1 MHDNQPPDN
10 RNGFRN
16 FVGAVVFVARSMAV
30 SVEVFLH
37 RTESFGERYLSLQA
51 GAALL
56 AIFFWPAFCEPW
68 HDPEPML
75 MFLLVYVAMCAAV
88 RARLAIRRKR
98 NLPQPHSRYTG
109 TPRLMRFTGR
119 MDEVKVKCMVEPLFT
134 FAVGGVA
141 MSVSPPLGGYLMFA
155 ALGLLISNNLAEGYG
170 RERAR
175 NMNDAYL
182 EQRRAVERFRDLRRD

>member
-1 MHDNQPPDN
+1 MHENQPPDN

-16 FVGAVVFVARSMAV
+16 FVGAVVFAARSMAV

-37 RTESFGERYLSLQA
+37 KTDSFGERYLYLQA

-68 HDPEPML
+68 HDTEPML
-75 MFLLVYVAMCAAV
+75 MFLLAYVVMCAAV
-88 RARLAIRRKR
+88 RSRLAIRRKR

-119 MDEVKVKCMVEPLFT
+119 MDEGKVKCTVEPLFT
-134 FAVGGVA
+134 FAVGGAVL
-141 MSVSPPLGGYLMFA
+141 SVSPPLGGYLMVA
-155 ALGLLISNNLAEGYG
+155 ALGLLISNGLAEGYE

-182 EQRRAVERFRDLRRD
+182 EQRRAVERFHDLRRD

>member
-1 MHDNQPPDN
+1 MYDNQPSDN
-10 RNGFRN
+10 RKGFRN

-37 RTESFGERYLSLQA
+37 KTDSFGERYLSLQA

-56 AIFFWPAFCEPW
+56 AIFVWPVFCEPW
-68 HDPEPML
+68 HDAQPML
-75 MFLLVYVAMCAAV
+75 MFLLAYVAMCAAV
-88 RARLAIRRKR
+88 RSRLAIRRRR

-119 MDEVKVKCMVEPLFT
+119 MDEVKVKGMVEPFFT
-134 FAVGGVA
+134 FAVGGV
-141 MSVSPPLGGYLMFA
+141 MLSISPPLGGYLMSC
-155 ALGLLISNNLAEGYG
+155 ALALMISNVLAEGYE

-175 NMNDAYL
+175 NMHDAYL
-182 EQRRAVERFRDLRRD
+182 EQRRAVDRLHDLRRD

>member
-1 MHDNQPPDN
+1 MYENQQQDN

-30 SVEVFLH
+30 TVEVFLH
-37 RTESFGERYLSLQA
+37 KTDSFGERYLGLQA
-51 GAALL
+51 GASLL

-68 HDPEPML
+68 HDPEPVL
-75 MFLLVYVAMCAAV
+75 MFLLAYVAMCAAV

-119 MDEVKVKCMVEPLFT
+119 MNEVKVKCMVEPLFT
-134 FAVGGVA
+134 FAVGGVVL
-141 MSVSPPLGGYLMFA
+141 SVSPPLGGYLMVA
-155 ALGLLISNNLAEGYG
+155 SLGLLISTNLTEGYE

-175 NMNDAYL
+175 NMHDAYL
-182 EQRRAVERFRDLRRD
+182 EQRRVVDRFRDLRRD

>member
-1 MHDNQPPDN
+1 MHENQPPEN

-16 FVGAVVFVARSMAV
+16 FVGAVAFAARSMAV
-30 SVEVFLH
+30 SVELFLH
-37 RTESFGERYLSLQA
+37 RTDSFGERYLSLQA

-56 AIFFWPAFCEPW
+56 AIFFWPVFCEPW

-75 MFLLVYVAMCAAV
+75 MFLLAYVAMCAAV
-88 RARLAIRRKR
+88 RSRLAIRRKR

-119 MDEVKVKCMVEPLFT
+119 MDEGKVKCTVEPLFT
-134 FAVGGVA
+134 FAVGGA
-141 MSVSPPLGGYLMFA
+141 MLSVSPPLGGYLMVA
-155 ALGLLISNNLAEGYG
+155 ALGLLISNNLGESYE

-182 EQRRAVERFRDLRRD
+182 EQRRAVERFRELRRD